1 MKKAIAKVVRVK
13 GNCNANYKL
22 GDEVIVNLS
31 NACVDKD
38 QSGNLCIFA
47 LSAILSN
54 MSRIQQN
61 EKILASCPDPATGL
75 GGNVVF
81 EVTKGESSQ

>member
-1 MKKAIAKVVRVK
+1 MKTAIAKVVRVT
-13 GNCNANYKL
+13 GNCIADYKL
-22 GDEVIVNLS
+22 GDEIVVNLD
-31 NACVDKD
+31 NACVDKE

-54 MSRIQQN
+54 MSRIKQG

-75 GGNVVF
+75 GGNVIF
-81 EVTKGESSQ
+81 EVTN

>member
-13 GNCNANYKL
+13 GNCNADYKL
-22 GDEVIVNLS
+22 GDRVIVNLDK
-31 NACVDKD
+31 ACVDKKH
-38 QSGNLCIFA
+38 SNNLCIFA

-54 MSRIQQN
+54 MSRIKQG

-75 GGNVVF
+75 GGNVIF
-81 EVTKGESSQ
+81 EVTKGEST